1 MLQPELREE
10 ALGEAEILQ
19 IFDLS
24 RSKDKICGCAVRSGI
39 MRVGSKARVHRG
51 EDLIYNG
58 SIASLR
64 HFKDDVREIR
74 QGFECGIR
82 LDNFNDFEV
91 NDRVEVYD
99 YKEVAAKLDV

>member
-1 MLQPELREE
+1 MLWHH
-10 ALGEAEILQ
+10 A
-19 IFDLS
+19 
-24 RSKDKICGCAVRSGI
+24 CWV
-39 MRVGSKARVHRG
+39 KARVHRG